1 MANEMFGKYEIRG
14 RLGAGAMGTVFD
26 AFDPVI
32 ERRAALKTVRRPAPD
47 DPDGAEAMG
56 RFKREAQAAGRLNH
70 PHIVAVYDYG
80 EDAQAAWIAMELVEG
95 GTLKDPLDRGDRFPL
110 AQTLRIME
118 QVLAALDYSHRRGV
132 VHRDI
137 KPANI
142 MLTAD
147 GQVKIA
153 DFGIARIEN
162 SAMTQV
168 GTIMGTPAYMAPEQL
183 RGEAVDSR
191 ADIWAAG
198 VVLYQLLTGEKPFAG
213 GYSSVQ
219 HKALNTEPTPP
230 SALSV
235 TAPRAF
241 DGVIARAMAKRPD
254 DRFATADAFAEAL
267 RGAMVAAVPEDA
279 TMVATQAQ
287 VKTTPAITTAAPLKK
302 RQPMALIAGG
312 GGLLAAAAVAAFLA
326 FDQPTP
332 TVVAQAP
339 ETPRP
344 GPAARTT
351 TGATPGPTLAPPLI
365 LAPAPPVAPVL
376 APTLPPSVGP
386 TQGPTPGPTT
396 LPTAGPTPPQPV
408 PAVRT
413 EARMPQA
420 PAQPRESSG
429 GTPLPTP
436 SPGTI
441 QELPPGSSQGAAS
454 PAPGPMPPTQ
464 PNTGVPPTQPPRLTN
479 TNPGTGIPSSGA
491 PNTGA
496 PLTGNPGVIIPGT
509 SPPLAAAP
517 NSGTLGPGIPG
528 SKPAPEPRSQI
539 AVLPPPRIDFRAAA
553 AAAAAAPA
561 CALLAISAADNGLAI
576 EGVLRRGEEATLR
589 RVLALRDV
597 PATAAR
603 LSLHSFDGPYC
614 PAFDTLRP
622 VLAPPDSAP
631 RLRLVGNS
639 PLLAGQLLRFD
650 VAMPDWP
657 AQLTVSYFMSNGEV
671 AHLAAAA
678 HPAGTTVRLGE
689 PRVGF
694 PGWDVSEPFGTDL
707 MVALV
712 SDGPLFAT
720 ARPDV
725 EPQQVYIA
733 ALAEALARARAA
745 GRRVL
750 ARPMI
755 IDTAPR

>member
-32 ERRAALKTVRRPAPD
+32 ERRAALKTVRRPEPD

-110 AQTLRIME
+110 PQTLRIME

-254 DRFATADAFAEAL
+254 DRFAPASAFAEAL
-267 RGAMVAAVPEDA
+267 RGAMAAAVPEDA

-287 VKTTPAITTAAPLKK
+287 MKAPPAVAVAASVKK
-302 RQPMALIAGG
+302 RQPVALIAGG
-312 GGLLAAAAVAAFLA
+312 AGVLAAAAAAVAAFLA
-326 FDQPTP
+326 LGQPTP

-339 ETPRP
+339 EMPRP
-344 GPAARTT
+344 GPAAPIATGAAPGTT
-351 TGATPGPTLAPPLI
+351 TAPTLAPPLT
-365 LAPAPPVAPVL
+365 LAPAPTLAPVL
-376 APTLPPSVGP
+376 TPALAPSIGP
-386 TQGPTPGPTT
+386 ALGTTPGPT
-396 LPTAGPTPPQPV
+396 
-408 PAVRT
+408 
-413 EARMPQA
+413 
-420 PAQPRESSG
+420 
-429 GTPLPTP
+429 
-436 SPGTI
+436 
-441 QELPPGSSQGAAS
+441 
-454 PAPGPMPPTQ
+454 
-464 PNTGVPPTQPPRLTN
+464 
-479 TNPGTGIPSSGA
+479 
-491 PNTGA
+491 
-496 PLTGNPGVIIPGT
+496 
-509 SPPLAAAP
+509 
-517 NSGTLGPGIPG
+517 LGPALG
-528 SKPAPEPRSQI
+528 PAS
-539 AVLPPPRIDFRAAA
+539 
-553 AAAAAAPA
+553 
-561 CALLAISAADNGLAI
+561 
-576 EGVLRRGEEATLR
+576 
-589 RVLALRDV
+589 
-597 PATAAR
+597 
-603 LSLHSFDGPYC
+603 
-614 PAFDTLRP
+614 
-622 VLAPPDSAP
+622 
-631 RLRLVGNS
+631 
-639 PLLAGQLLRFD
+639 
-650 VAMPDWP
+650 
-657 AQLTVSYFMSNGEV
+657 
-671 AHLAAAA
+671 
-678 HPAGTTVRLGE
+678 
-689 PRVGF
+689 
-694 PGWDVSEPFGTDL
+694 
-707 MVALV
+707 
-712 SDGPLFAT
+712 
-720 ARPDV
+720 
-725 EPQQVYIA
+725 
-733 ALAEALARARAA
+733 
-745 GRRVL
+745 
-750 ARPMI
+750 
-755 IDTAPR
+755 